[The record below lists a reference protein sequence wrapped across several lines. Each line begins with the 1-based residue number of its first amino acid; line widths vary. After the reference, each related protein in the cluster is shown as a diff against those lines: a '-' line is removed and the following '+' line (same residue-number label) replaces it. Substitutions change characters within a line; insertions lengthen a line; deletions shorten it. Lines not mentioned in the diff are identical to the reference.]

1 MDTPE
6 KESNAR
12 TPFRPK
18 RRRLFGRFVAALVVL
33 GIVAFV
39 ASRRFAPKAV
49 SVSPV
54 TRGTVVDAVY
64 ATGTVEPLDR
74 AVVKAKV
81 GGSIVELKVREGDPV
96 KKGDVLALI
105 DSPTLR
111 FDLERGRTD
120 LRAAKRQ
127 AGTDAP
133 QIAALEAQARATEA
147 QLRVAREDRDRVQ
160 RLANAG
166 SVARAELDRAN
177 GEVATLE
184 GQLASQ
190 VAQRR
195 SLSIDLGA
203 RASGASVSVES
214 LAARL
219 SDTVVRAPLDGV
231 VLSRSVDVGEF
242 VAAGQAIFRVGDISN
257 LVLECQLDE
266 ADIAKVVVG
275 SKAAVTMYAFADRV
289 FHGEVFDIFPDAD
302 RATKSFLTK
311 VRLTDAPEGMR
322 SGMSAEVNVI
332 LTRHEGALVG
342 PAEAVDATGHVWLV
356 RNGRAEK
363 RVLEI
368 GLRDQLRVEIVSGA
382 HEGDALVVAGADA
395 LSEGA
400 RVNATVKAIEPKAA
414 APSHTKSSL

>member
-1 MDTPE
+1 M
-6 KESNAR
+6 
-12 TPFRPK
+12 
-18 RRRLFGRFVAALVVL
+18 GRVAAALVVL
-33 GIVAFV
+33 GVLGLV
-39 ASRRFAPKAV
+39 ASRRLAPKAV
-49 SVSPV
+49 TVSPV

-64 ATGTVEPLDR
+64 ATGTVESFER
-74 AVVKAKV
+74 VVVKAKV
-81 GGSIVELKVREGDPV
+81 AGSVVELKVREGDRV

-120 LRAAKRQ
+120 LRAANRQ

-160 RLANAG
+160 RLAATG
-166 SVARAELDRAN
+166 SVAPAELDRAN
-177 GEVATLE
+177 GQVATLE

-190 VAQRR
+190 QAQRR

-203 RASGASVSVES
+203 RASGASTSVDS
-214 LAARL
+214 LAAKL
-219 SDTVVRAPLDGV
+219 ADTAVRAPLDGV
-231 VLSRSVDVGEF
+231 VLSRSVDTGEF
-242 VAAGQAIFRVGDISN
+242 VAAGQAILRIGEIAN

-266 ADIAKVVVG
+266 ADIAKVRVG
-275 SKAAVTMYAFADRV
+275 SKAAVSMYAFPDRV

-302 RATKSFLTK
+302 RAKKSFLTK

-332 LTRHEGALVG
+332 LATHERALVG
-342 PAEAVDATGHVWLV
+342 PAEAIDSTGSAWLV

-363 RVLEI
+363 RALKI
-368 GLRDQLRVEIVSGA
+368 GLRDQLRVEILEGA
-382 HEGDALVVAGADA
+382 DEGDALVVGGAEA
-395 LSEGA
+395 LSEGT
-400 RVNATVKAIEPKAA
+400 RLNATVKTIEPKAA
-414 APSHTKSSL
+414 TPSQAKSGL